1 MVDWGTA
8 QRIALT
14 VAGERGETEL
24 PGDLVALADHARERV
39 VASSGLAPGGPLP
52 AAEAVD
58 RGEWIEAN
66 LADMRRTLDPV
77 VDRMGEGLG
86 ALAGPLRTAGGLLL
100 GAEVGALTGY
110 MAQRVL
116 GQYELALLEPDAPA
130 RLLFVA
136 PNIRRAAVD
145 LDADPS
151 DLLTWIAYH
160 EVTHAVQFSAVPWL
174 RDHVAGLLRELIDSL
189 QVSVNPA
196 ALVRLPRP
204 DDLRALL
211 AAVRDGGLVGAVA
224 GPHRRAILDRVQAVM
239 AMVEGHA
246 EHVMDAAAV
255 DVLPSLSKLRAAL
268 DRRRRERPPL
278 LKLLDRLLGLDL
290 KLRQYEVGRRFC
302 DAVADDAGVDG
313 LNRAWAAPAA
323 LPTLSELEH
332 PELWLARM

>member
-8 QRIALT
+8 QRIART
-14 VAGERGETEL
+14 VAGAPGETGL
-24 PGDLVALADHARERV
+24 PGDLAELAEHARERV
-39 VASSGLAPGGPLP
+39 VSASRLEPGRALP
-52 AAEAVD
+52 APEAVD
-58 RGEWIEAN
+58 RAEWIDAN
-66 LADMRRTLDPV
+66 LADMRATLDPL

-86 ALAGPLRTAGGLLL
+86 AVAGPLRAGAGLLL

-116 GQYELALLEPDAPA
+116 GQYELALLEPQAPA

-145 LDADPS
+145 LDASES

-174 RDHVAGLLRELIDSL
+174 REHVAGLLRELVDSMQVRID
-189 QVSVNPA
+189 PA

-204 DDLRALL
+204 DDLRALVD
-211 AAVRDGGLVGAVA
+211 AVREGGLVGAMA

-239 AMVEGHA
+239 ATVEGHA
-246 EHVMDAAAV
+246 EHVMDAAAA
-255 DVLPSLSKLRAAL
+255 DVLPSLGKLRAAL

-278 LKLLDRLLGLDL
+278 LKLLERLLGLDL

-302 DAVADDAGVDG
+302 DAVTERVGVDG
-313 LNRAWAAPAA
+313 LNRVWAAPAA
-323 LPTLSELEH
+323 LPTLAELEH
-332 PELWLARM
+332 PERWLARI